1 LSEDYPLVVENLSF
15 RYHSRPD
22 VAIKDVSFQLKR
34 GELLLVAGA
43 SGCGKTTLAR
53 CINGLIP
60 RSYKGDRSGSVLIHG
75 SEVSRISLV
84 DVAQVIGTLLQDPE
98 RQIVASNVWNEIA
111 FGLEN
116 LGLPPAEI
124 EKRIDQ
130 VIARLNIEHLRGRDT
145 FTLSG
150 GEKQKVALA
159 GLLVMRPS
167 ILLLDE
173 PLASLDPASA
183 YEALA
188 IFRSLADEGATIL
201 LIEHRVEDAL
211 AARPERLLYM
221 SGGEVRYL
229 GPVDTL
235 PPEIDYHE
243 VKLPA
248 PWVVQRVRQS
258 EHSERSE
265 SAPPVVKP
273 TREERVQREPV
284 IEFKD
289 VSFAYGDGPLVLHD
303 INLKVDHGDLIAVLG
318 PNGAGKSTLVKHAI
332 GLLKP
337 THGTVLVEGTDTRKM
352 TVAQT
357 ARKVGYVFQSPTH
370 MLFAPTVREELAFGP
385 ANLGYSKEEIQ
396 QNVMTSVTAVN
407 LTGLEEYPPLGLSFG
422 QQKRTGIAAVLSMR
436 SKVMVL
442 DEPTAGQDYANYTQ
456 FMEIL
461 CGTSGEDGKSLLT
474 TNFAATLFITHD
486 LDLAVTYANR
496 VILVGEGRVVADG
509 PPEQVLHDFDLLKR
523 YRVRPTSLLRMNLDL
538 LSKTG
543 RFLPAEALASYE

>member
-1 LSEDYPLVVENLSF
+1 MSEEYQLVVENLTF

-22 VAIKDVSFQLKR
+22 VAIQDVSFQMRR

-60 RSYKGDRSGSVLIHG
+60 RSYKGDRSGSVLIQG
-75 SEVSRISLV
+75 EDVSKMALV

-116 LGLPPAEI
+116 LGLAPQEI
-124 EKRIDQ
+124 EERINQ
-130 VIARLNIEHLRGRDT
+130 VMARLNMENLRGRDT

-167 ILLLDE
+167 VLLLDE

-188 IFRSLADEGATIL
+188 IFRSLADEGTTIV

-211 AARPERLLYM
+211 ASRPERMLYM
-221 SGGEVRYL
+221 TGGRVRYL
-229 GPVDTL
+229 GPVDSL
-235 PPEIDYHE
+235 PTEIDYRE

-248 PWVVQRVRQS
+248 SWVVQRVHQS
-258 EHSERSE
+258 R
-265 SAPPVVKP
+265 SAPVEAQPP
-273 TREERVQREPV
+273 PPLQSQGEPL

-303 INLKVDHGDLIAVLG
+303 VNLKIHHGDLIAVLG

-337 THGTVLVEGTDTRKM
+337 TRGQVLVEGVDTRKM

-385 ANLGYSKEEIQ
+385 ANLGYSQEDIQ
-396 QNVMTSVTAVN
+396 QNIIASVAAVN

-422 QQKRTGIAAVLSMR
+422 QQKRTGIAAVLAMR
-436 SKVMVL
+436 SKIMVL

-461 CGTSGEDGKSLLT
+461 CGVSGEDGKSLLT
-474 TNFAATLFITHD
+474 ANFAATLFITHD
-486 LDLAVTYANR
+486 LDLAVTFSNR

-509 PPEQVLHDFDLLKR
+509 PPEQVLSDFDLLHR
-523 YRVRPTSLLRMNLDL
+523 YRVRPTSLLRMNIDM

-543 RFLPAEALASYE
+543 RFLPAEALASYA

>member
-1 LSEDYPLVVENLSF
+1 MSEEYPLVVENLSF
-15 RYHSRPD
+15 RYHSRPEL
-22 VAIKDVSFQLKR
+22 AIQNVSFQLRR

-60 RSYKGDRSGSVLIHG
+60 RSYRGDREGSVFIHG
-75 SEVSRISLV
+75 KEVSEISLV
-84 DVAQVIGTLLQDPE
+84 EVAQVIGTLLQDPE

-111 FGLEN
+111 FGPEN
-116 LGLPPAEI
+116 LGLSIQEI
-124 EKRIDQ
+124 SERLDQ

-150 GEKQKVALA
+150 GEKQKIALA

-188 IFRSLADEGATIL
+188 IFRSLADEGTTIL

-211 AARPERLLYM
+211 AARPDRLLYM
-221 SGGEVRYL
+221 SAGQVRYL
-229 GPVDTL
+229 GAVDSL
-235 PPEIDYHE
+235 PPEIDHRE

-248 PWVVQRVRQS
+248 PWVVQRVHQS
-258 EHSERSE
+258 RATQ
-265 SAPPVVKP
+265 SALQPPPQAVTKGQP
-273 TREERVQREPV
+273 L
-284 IEFKD
+284 IEFND
-289 VSFAYGDGPLVLHD
+289 VSFAYGDGPEVLHD
-303 INLKVDHGDLIAVLG
+303 VNLQIHQGDLIAVLG

-337 THGTVLVEGTDTRKM
+337 TRGSVHVGGVDTHKM

-385 ANLGYSKEEIQ
+385 ANLGYSREEIE
-396 QNVMTSVTAVN
+396 QNVVASIVAVN
-407 LTGLEEYPPLGLSFG
+407 LRGLEEYPPLGLSFG
-422 QQKRTGIAAVLSMR
+422 QQKRTGIASVMAMR
-436 SKVMVL
+436 SKIMVL

-461 CGTSGEDGKSLLT
+461 CGVSGEDGQSLLT
-474 TNFAATLFITHD
+474 ANFAATLFITHD

-509 PPEQVLHDFDLLKR
+509 PPEKVLDDFDFLR
-523 YRVRPTSLLRMNLDL
+523 SYRVRPTSLLRMNLEL
-538 LSKTG
+538 LPKTG
-543 RFLPAEALASYE
+543 RFLPAEALAQYA

>member
-1 LSEDYPLVVENLSF
+1 MSEEYQLVVENLTF

-22 VAIKDVSFQLKR
+22 VAIQDVSFQMRR

-60 RSYKGDRSGSVLIHG
+60 RSYKGDRSGSVLIQG
-75 SEVSRISLV
+75 EDVSKMALV

-116 LGLPPAEI
+116 LGLAPQEI
-124 EKRIDQ
+124 EERINQ
-130 VIARLNIEHLRGRDT
+130 VMARLNMENLRGRDT

-167 ILLLDE
+167 VLLLDE

-188 IFRSLADEGATIL
+188 IFRSLADEGTTIV

-211 AARPERLLYM
+211 ASRPERMLYM
-221 SGGEVRYL
+221 TGGRVRYL
-229 GPVDTL
+229 GPVDSL
-235 PPEIDYHE
+235 PTEIDYRE

-248 PWVVQRVRQS
+248 SWVVQRVHQS
-258 EHSERSE
+258 R
-265 SAPPVVKP
+265 SAPVKAQP
-273 TREERVQREPV
+273 PPPLQSQGEPL

-303 INLKVDHGDLIAVLG
+303 VNLKIHHGDLIGVLG

-337 THGTVLVEGTDTRKM
+337 TTGQVLVEGVDTRKM

-385 ANLGYSKEEIQ
+385 ANLGYSQEDIQ
-396 QNVMTSVTAVN
+396 QNIIASVAAVN

-422 QQKRTGIAAVLSMR
+422 QQKRTGIAAVLAMR
-436 SKVMVL
+436 SKIMVL

-461 CGTSGEDGKSLLT
+461 CGVSGEDGKSLLT
-474 TNFAATLFITHD
+474 ANFAATLFITHD
-486 LDLAVTYANR
+486 LDLAVTFSNR

-509 PPEQVLHDFDLLKR
+509 PPEQVLSDFDLLHR
-523 YRVRPTSLLRMNLDL
+523 YRVRPTSLLRMNIDM

-543 RFLPAEALASYE
+543 RFLPAEALASYA

>member
-1 LSEDYPLVVENLSF
+1 MSEEYQLVVENLSF
-15 RYHSRPD
+15 RYYSRPD
-22 VAIKDVSFQLKR
+22 VAIQDVSFKMRR

-60 RSYKGDRSGSVLIHG
+60 RSYKGDRSGSVLVQG
-75 SEVSRISLV
+75 KDVAQMPLV

-116 LGLPPAEI
+116 LGLTCQEI
-124 EKRIDQ
+124 DERIDQ
-130 VIARLNIEHLRGRDT
+130 VMARLNMENLRGRDT

-159 GLLVMRPS
+159 GLLVMRPT

-188 IFRSLADEGATIL
+188 IFRSLADEGTTIL

-211 AARPERLLYM
+211 ASRPERMLYM
-221 SGGEVRYL
+221 TDGRVRYL
-229 GPVDTL
+229 GPVDSL
-235 PPEIDYHE
+235 PPEIDYRE

-248 PWVVQRVRQS
+248 TWVVQRVRQS
-258 EHSERSE
+258 Q
-265 SAPPVVKP
+265 SAPIASQPP
-273 TREERVQREPV
+273 PPIQAQGEPL

-303 INLKVDHGDLIAVLG
+303 VNLRIHHGDLIAVLG

-337 THGTVLVEGTDTRKM
+337 KRGQVLVDGVDTRKM

-385 ANLGYSKEEIQ
+385 ANLGYSQEDIQ
-396 QNVMTSVTAVN
+396 QNIIASVAAVN

-422 QQKRTGIAAVLSMR
+422 QQKRTGIAAVLAMR
-436 SKVMVL
+436 SKIMVL

-461 CGTSGEDGKSLLT
+461 CGVSGEDGKSLLT
-474 TNFAATLFITHD
+474 ANFAATLFITHD
-486 LDLAVTYANR
+486 LDLAVTFSNR

-509 PPEQVLHDFDLLKR
+509 PPEQVLADFDLLHR
-523 YRVRPTSLLRMNLDL
+523 YRVRPTSLLRMNIDM

-543 RFLPAEALASYE
+543 KFLPAEVLASYA